1 MPAREQIARDD
12 GEIKGKLDTLLEFY
26 EEDRKRLAAVERKV
40 WYGSG
45 AAAVLAVI
53 EGLQREY
60 REERYRPAPVLVRA
74 ARGTQPLGG

>member
-1 MPAREQIARDD
+1 MANDQLHQDV

-26 EEDRKRLAAVERKV
+26 EEDRKRLAALERKV

-53 EGLQREY
+53 ASTILSKFFRI
-60 REERYRPAPVLVRA
+60 P
-74 ARGTQPLGG
+74 

>member
-1 MPAREQIARDD
+1 MARDQLHQD
-12 GEIKGKLDTLLEFY
+12 VGEIKGKLDTLLEFY

-53 EGLQREY
+53 ASTFLSKFWRI
-60 REERYRPAPVLVRA
+60 P
-74 ARGTQPLGG
+74 

>member
-1 MPAREQIARDD
+1 MAHDQLHQDV

-45 AAAVLAVI
+45 VAAVLAVI
-53 EGLQREY
+53 ASTL
-60 REERYRPAPVLVRA
+60 
-74 ARGTQPLGG
+74 LGKLFRVP

>member
-53 EGLQREY
+53 ASTILGKLGLLRM
-60 REERYRPAPVLVRA
+60 P
-74 ARGTQPLGG
+74 

>member
-1 MPAREQIARDD
+1 MANDQLHQDV

-53 EGLQREY
+53 ASTLLSKFFRI
-60 REERYRPAPVLVRA
+60 P
-74 ARGTQPLGG
+74 

>member
-1 MPAREQIARDD
+1 MAHDQLHQDV

-26 EEDRKRLAAVERKV
+26 EEDRKRLAALERKV

-53 EGLQREY
+53 ASAILSKFSRF
-60 REERYRPAPVLVRA
+60 P
-74 ARGTQPLGG
+74 